1 MTKYKLLDGKKVEM
15 TSEEIKEFDD
25 RKKIIESTQAEDDL
39 ETLRRF
45 RNNLLAKTD
54 QLALSDVTM
63 SDAWKK
69 YRQDLRDITKTFKS
83 MNDKDFKFPEKPEQC
98 GV

>member
-39 ETLRRF
+39 EILRKL
-45 RNNLLAKTD
+45 RNNLLADTD
-54 QLALSDVTM
+54 YLALSDVTM

-83 MNDKDFKFPEKPEQC
+83 MNDKDFKFPEKPE
-98 GV
+98 